1 MKYERAKQLCQKVK
15 EIRKDYQYK
24 LLNGA
29 DVYRKQIGTAAYFI
43 DRLALRVGGEKNTE
57 EEADTVGCCS
67 LRVEH
72 MKLEPPNIIHLNF
85 LGKDS
90 IEYKNSV
97 TVTDQVYQN
106 IGEFLEGKKPSEDV
120 FDKVQPGIV

>member
-1 MKYERAKQLCQKVK
+1 MLPQVFL
-15 EIRKDYQYK
+15 
-24 LLNGA
+24 
-29 DVYRKQIGTAAYFI
+29 I

-72 MKLEPPNIIHLNF
+72 VSLTGPDVMHLDF

-90 IEYKNSV
+90 IR
-97 TVTDQVYQN
+97 
-106 IGEFLEGKKPSEDV
+106 
-120 FDKVQPGIV
+120 